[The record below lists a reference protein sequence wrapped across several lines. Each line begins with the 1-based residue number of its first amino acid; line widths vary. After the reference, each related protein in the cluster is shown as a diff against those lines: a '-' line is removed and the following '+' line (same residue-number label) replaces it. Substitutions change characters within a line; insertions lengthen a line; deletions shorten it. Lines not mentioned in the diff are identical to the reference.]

1 MNDFAKLVLGF
12 LLTTICGGLLGFL
25 FQRRHARHQWLLSR
39 WEKELEE
46 AQTVFGEV
54 SRLLDR
60 RLYRTK
66 RLLWALNRPDVLQQR
81 LDEYIT
87 IVTEWNDNINR
98 ILALIA
104 INFTDDL
111 RNEIDYKIGDE
122 FVQIGRLLE
131 DSLGG
136 KPMDGKKLEE
146 RINKLANRV
155 YSFNLSLLRE
165 IRNRKQTLHVG
176 SGTELK
182 ERRRARAKE

>member
-54 SRLLDR
+54 SRLFDR

-66 RLLWALNRPDVLQQR
+66 RLLWALNRPDVRQQR
-81 LDEYIT
+81 RDEYTT

-98 ILALIA
+98 ILALMA
-104 INFTDDL
+104 INFSDEL
-111 RNEIDYKIGDE
+111 RNEVDYKIGNE

-131 DSLGG
+131 SSLGG
-136 KPMDGKKLEE
+136 KPIDEKKLED
-146 RINKLANRV
+146 RINKLAGRV
-155 YSFNLSLLRE
+155 YGFNLSLLKE
-165 IRNRKQTLHVG
+165 IKKRKQTLYGG
-176 SGTELK
+176 SPTELK
-182 ERRRARAKE
+182 ERQSRGKK